1 MVDWDTVERRRSK
14 GWDWGR
20 IASDPRV
27 DFHAEEGAGDP
38 GRALRALYYQRR
50 SKSRRGSSA
59 AERGPRGDAEP
70 ENRWNLVRVAAL
82 LAPMFAGWFVLAYVF
97 PSPVGAFL
105 SAIPVLVILMLLS
118 IALLGFALL
127 RTAERW
133 TPAIRNSLVAG
144 AVLGL
149 VLAGSFGLVAVVSG
163 CPTLTATTSSEPGGF
178 VKAANPLWS
187 DGGTPVFFFY
197 GSIACPY
204 CAASSWSMAYALGQF
219 GTLTGTHFD
228 RSSPTDSAGPNTPE
242 VVLAGATLQSR
253 WVSLHVAESTDNQT
267 ITAAPTSGCVESAY
281 LSAYDPGPSIPF
293 VVIGG
298 QYIHVG
304 ALVAPSKLAGLSPAQ
319 VQAQIF
325 NQSGPAWDAIS
336 PTAFLLEAF
345 LVKANGGQPAS
356 VASNSS
362 VANWLSQIH

>member
-1 MVDWDTVERRRSK
+1 MVDWDTVERRRSR
-14 GWDWGR
+14 GWDWDR

-38 GRALRALYYQRR
+38 GRALRAMYYQRR
-50 SKSRRGSSA
+50 SKSRRVPSA
-59 AERGPRGDAEP
+59 SERGDGSDLAP
-70 ENRWNLVRVAAL
+70 EKRWNLVRVAAL
-82 LAPMFAGWFVLAYVF
+82 LAPMFAAWFVLALVF

-127 RTAERW
+127 RTADRW
-133 TPAIRNSLVAG
+133 TTGVRNSLVVG

-149 VLAGSFGLVAVVSG
+149 VLAGIFGLAAVVSG
-163 CPTLTATTSSEPGGF
+163 CPTLTATTSPEPSNF
-178 VKAANPLWS
+178 VVVANPLWADS
-187 DGGTPVFFFY
+187 GIPVFFFY

-204 CAASSWSMAYALGQF
+204 CAASSWAMAVALEQF
-219 GTLTGTHFD
+219 GTLSGTHFD
-228 RSSPTDSAGPNTPE
+228 RSSPTDAAGPSTPE

-281 LSAYDPGPSIPF
+281 VSAYDPGGSIPF
-293 VVIGG
+293 LVIGG
-298 QYIHVG
+298 QYLHVG
-304 ALVAPSKLAGLSPAQ
+304 ALVAPAKLAGLTPAQ
-319 VQAQIF
+319 VQAQIA

-336 PTAFLLEAF
+336 PIAFLLEAF
-345 LVKANGGQPAS
+345 LVKVNGGQPAS
-356 VASNSS
+356 VATNSS
-362 VANWLSQIH
+362 VANWLGQIH